1 MNHLPGRL
9 TVERSRS
16 LPGRD
21 GGGVFWQ
28 AADGSGPVERLTQ
41 GGSLFPSG
49 FSPDALHLLFST
61 SGVPRVASDIAMIAP
76 GKSDHPTPL
85 MHTSFGESNG
95 EVSPNGRWIAYQSDE
110 SGRAEVYLRPFPDVE
125 AGRWQVSTNGGERP
139 LWARN
144 GRELFYVTPGG
155 LMTVLHRADQRLP
168 RWASLKGFS
177 TIDTFSAPSSSRAGP
192 MTSHQTASGS
202 LTIKEAPEES
212 SHVTPRRCSQLDRRA
227 EATSTG
233 ALTARRRN
241 KLLGVGSWRFGVFL
255 LTREVVCEVPEAL

>member
-1 MNHLPGRL
+1 
-9 TVERSRS
+9 
-16 LPGRD
+16 
-21 GGGVFWQ
+21 
-28 AADGSGPVERLTQ
+28 VERLTQ

-61 SGVPRVASDIAMIAP
+61 SGVPRVASDIAMIAL

-95 EVSPNGRWIAYQSDE
+95 EFSPNGRWIAYQSDE

-155 LMTVLHRADQRLP
+155 LMTVPIEPTNVSSMGKPERLLDDRYFFGTP
-168 RWASLKGFS
+168 FFQGRTYDVSPDGKRF
-177 TIDTFSAPSSSRAGP
+177 
-192 MTSHQTASGS
+192 

-212 SHVTPRRCSQLDRRA
+212 SPSRLVVVLNWTEELKRRVP
-227 EATSTG
+227 
-233 ALTARRRN
+233 AR
-241 KLLGVGSWRFGVFL
+241 
-255 LTREVVCEVPEAL
+255 